1 MKPVNFNIKSLEIV
15 FETIGKRIIRWKYY
29 LPIINLILFFSV
41 IGFAVICILLIYN
54 PPEQMPRLSRHEESP
69 LDVKSLPSLSTDA
82 KPLDAYDLIMLNNPF
97 SSTRTPWTS
106 LETPVAASKTEAK
119 TDVGQEEGE
128 GEGEDSEQSP
138 VSQQKHAGSGPKI
151 ALQGILI
158 FGSNKKALIE
168 NPDRSKSDKQFIF
181 VEEGEDIGGYKVKSI
196 EPDQVKLDWH
206 GEELILVMRST
217 QNK

>member
-1 MKPVNFNIKSLEIV
+1 MKSVHFNTKSFDIV
-15 FETIGKRIIRWKYY
+15 FETIGKKIIRWKYY

-41 IGFAVICILLIYN
+41 IGFAGICILLIYN
-54 PPEQMPRLSRHEESP
+54 PPERIPRLIKHDESP
-69 LDVKSLPSLSTDA
+69 LDIKPLPSLSIDA

-97 SSTRTPWTS
+97 SSTRTSWTS
-106 LETPVAASKTEAK
+106 PETAIIPSKTEEK
-119 TDVGQEEGE
+119 TDVGQEEGA
-128 GEGEDSEQSP
+128 GEEIEQSS

-151 ALQGILI
+151 SLQGILI

-181 VEEGEDIGGYKVKSI
+181 VGEGEDIGGYKVKSI
-196 EPDQVKLDWH
+196 EQDQVKLDWY
-206 GEELILVMRST
+206 GEEVILVMRST